1 MHTAADK
8 KGISQPA
15 LTKSL
20 KVLEDDL
27 GTELFIRTH
36 SGLEPTNAGTAL
48 FRHARVI
55 DQEARF
61 AELDIRD
68 IHESMGGRIRIGVG
82 PVLAVSS
89 FPPILAEF
97 HQQFPKVEISVE
109 TGISNHLVD
118 GLMRESFDVVVCQ
131 FGAMFFPD
139 KPRAFSEARRVLRP
153 GGTFIFNVWD
163 TIEHN
168 EIAETVT
175 VIAYLRSPAPFFL
188 SNVQQDIKKRPE
200 FRWVSASR
208 IRDTLEPVLEHGP
221 GPLIA
226 RPYERASLSDR
237 DVVNDFCRQVLPALD
252 PAALK
257 RQPDTDNATVSAEA
271 MRLLQQVFRAERPL
285 PKPYGRD
292 PKGFRKLLVAT
303 DPTVPGM
310 TRPCLH
316 EEVRQIVEARVTDGD
331 WVADRLGV
339 RFDDVAPPGI
349 TRDAAEQRFKRLRDI
364 DQLCPVD
371 ADRQE
376 ALWQAAVAA
385 AARDARPAAR
395 LARLLRGGPA
405 T

>member
-1 MHTAADK
+1 MARARRLILHLGHGKTGSTAIQRALF
-8 KGISQPA
+8 SSPA
-15 LTKSL
+15 ALAEAG
-20 KVLEDDL
+20 VLFPNPGRHENHQLIFPRLWGVLPEEDLQRAAL
-27 GTELFIRTH
+27 GRSPKAIFEQAERMW
-36 SGLEPTNAGTAL
+36 SGLKE
-48 FRHARVI
+48 RIARDRPETV
-55 DQEARF
+55 
-61 AELDIRD
+61 
-68 IHESMGGRIRIGVG
+68 
-82 PVLAVSS
+82 VLSCENQFQP
-89 FPPILAEF
+89 FPPE
-97 HQQFPKVEISVE
+97 
-109 TGISNHLVD
+109 
-118 GLMRESFDVVVCQ
+118 
-131 FGAMFFPD
+131 
-139 KPRAFSEARRVLRP
+139 AFARL
-153 GGTFIFNVWD
+153 NAACA
-163 TIEHN
+163 

-226 RPYERASLSDR
+226 RPYERASLSDG